1 MPLELFALGASVGI
15 KFEWWDFK
23 PPLEAVYWEIPG
35 LPPIVGLAHSLHNA
49 SRAYFR
55 CVLAEEIGHRFTTV
69 GNAIPRTF
77 YRYRDRLEVDRVEYR
92 ALKWAALYLMPLNK
106 LVQAFKEGIVERW
119 ELAEYFDVT
128 EQMVDFRLKLPDLAT
143 IQWAC

>member
-1 MPLELFALGASVGI
+1 MPINLLKIAEREGI
-15 KFEWWDFK
+15 VIDYWDFK
-23 PPLEAVYWEIPG
+23 PPLQAVYWTEPG
-35 LPPIVGLAHSLHNA
+35 IPPIIGLSWTLLNN
-49 SRAYFR
+49 RPLFR
-55 CVLAEEIGHRFTTV
+55 CILAEELGHHFTTV
-69 GNAIPRTF
+69 GDAIPKT
-77 YRYRDRLEVDRVEYR
+77 YYNYSDRLMVSRAEYR

-128 EQMVDFRLKLPDLAT
+128 EQMVDFRLKLPDLAA